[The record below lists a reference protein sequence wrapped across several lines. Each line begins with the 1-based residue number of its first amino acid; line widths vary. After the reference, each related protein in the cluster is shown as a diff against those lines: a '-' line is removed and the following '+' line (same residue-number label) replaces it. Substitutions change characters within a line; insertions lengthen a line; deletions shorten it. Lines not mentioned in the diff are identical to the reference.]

1 MAYTVEYLM
10 KTLELTEEE
19 ARQLMADD
27 LAIDKAEKGE
37 KLPFETFTAE
47 QEKIAKDMRRVR
59 RAVDAYGKKR
69 VVERK
74 VDVTKENLIKTLSEF
89 LQTCENIENVTIVN
103 ANNEVSFDLGTD
115 NFSLKLVKHRK
126 K

>member
-19 ARQLMADD
+19 ALQLMADD
-27 LAIDKAEKGE
+27 LAIDKGE

-47 QEKIAKDMRRVR
+47 QEKVAKDMRRVR

>member
-10 KTLELTEEE
+10 GALELTEEE
-19 ARQLMADD
+19 ALQLMADD
-27 LAIDKAEKGE
+27 QAIDKGE
-37 KLPFETFTAE
+37 KLPFENFTAE

-89 LQTCENIENVTIVN
+89 LQTCENIGNVTIVN

>member
-10 KTLELTEEE
+10 QALDLTQEE
-19 ARQLMADD
+19 AEQLMADD
-27 LAIDKAEKGE
+27 AKIEKGE
-37 KLPFETFTAE
+37 KLPFENFSKE
-47 QEKIAKDMRRVR
+47 QEKVAKDMRRVR

-69 VVERK
+69 TVERK
-74 VDVTKENLIKTLSEF
+74 VDVNKENLIKTRSEF
-89 LQTCENIENVTIVN
+89 LQTCENIENVTIGNV
-103 ANNEVSFDLGTD
+103 NNEVSFDCNTD

>member
-10 KTLELTEEE
+10 QTLDLTQEE
-19 ARQLMADD
+19 AEQLMADD
-27 LAIDKAEKGE
+27 AEIEKGK
-37 KLPFETFTAE
+37 KLPFENFSKE
-47 QEKIAKDMRRVR
+47 QEKVAKDMRRVR

-69 VVERK
+69 TVERK
-74 VDVTKENLIKTLSEF
+74 VDVNKENLIKTISEF

-103 ANNEVSFDLGTD
+103 VNNEVSFDCNTD
-115 NFSLKLVKHRK
+115 NFSLKLIKHRK

>member
-10 KTLELTEEE
+10 ETLELTEEE
-19 ARQLMADD
+19 ALQLMADD
-27 LAIDKAEKGE
+27 LAIDKGE
-37 KLPFETFTAE
+37 KLPFENFTAE

>member
-1 MAYTVEYLM
+1 MAYTIESLM
-10 KTLELTEEE
+10 DTLEITEEQ
-19 ARQLMADD
+19 AIQLMADD
-27 LAIDKAEKGE
+27 SAIDKGKV
-37 KLPFETFTAE
+37 LPFENFSKE
-47 QEKIAKDMRRVR
+47 QEKVAKDMRRVR

-74 VDVTKENLIKTLSEF
+74 ADVTKENLIKTLSEF

-103 ANNEVSFDLGTD
+103 ANNEVSFDLNTD

>member
-10 KTLELTEEE
+10 ETLELTEEE
-19 ARQLMADD
+19 ALQLMEDD
-27 LAIDKAEKGE
+27 ATIDKGE
-37 KLPFETFTAE
+37 KLPFENFTAE
-47 QEKIAKDMRRVR
+47 QEKVAKDMRRVR

>member
-19 ARQLMADD
+19 ALQLMADD

-47 QEKIAKDMRRVR
+47 QEKVAKDMRRVR

-115 NFSLKLVKHRK
+115 NFSLKLVRHRK

>member
-10 KTLELTEEE
+10 ETLELTKDE
-19 ARQLMADD
+19 ALQLMAGDQ
-27 LAIDKAEKGE
+27 AIDKGE

-74 VDVTKENLIKTLSEF
+74 ADVTKESLIKILSEF

-115 NFSLKLVKHRK
+115 NFSLKLVRHRK

>member
-19 ARQLMADD
+19 ALQLMADD
-27 LAIDKAEKGE
+27 LAIDKGE
-37 KLPFETFTAE
+37 KLPFENFTAE

>member
-19 ARQLMADD
+19 ALQLMADD

-47 QEKIAKDMRRVR
+47 QEKVAKDMRRVR

-74 VDVTKENLIKTLSEF
+74 ADITKENLIKTLSEF

-103 ANNEVSFDLGTD
+103 VNNEVSFDLGTD
-115 NFSLKLVKHRK
+115 NFSLKLVRHRK

>member
-19 ARQLMADD
+19 ALQLMADD
-27 LAIDKAEKGE
+27 LAIDKGE
-37 KLPFETFTAE
+37 KLPFETFTKE